1 MKLFE
6 TKFEVMEVR
15 DNGVNIK
22 YTLKGKRSDVKKDIE
37 TFKEKSIKYEMI
49 GKKGMVVWV

>member
-6 TKFEVMEVR
+6 TKFEIVEVH

-49 GKKGMVVWV
+49 GKKGMIVWV